1 MLEDRPEIEIDFEGE
16 MKAFAEKADPKS
28 GAAAGG
34 NLARIDR
41 NELTEILGRMI
52 RPLAVELEALKR
64 GPLHEHNVMLT
75 ALAKASQASHTTPGA
90 LDAVAK
96 EIRRLESIE
105 TEIRRLGSVE
115 TANQKLFDALHA
127 ELKTYKDNFLFDSLQ
142 RPYIRDLVSLF
153 DDLSEVHPQTQ
164 RRLEALAGK
173 SDDRENGEREFLGSL
188 AGNVEN
194 QIAHMVEVFLRMDV
208 VIGRTPAGAPLD
220 KKNHRTVAVE
230 PASGPEDDAL
240 VVRSV
245 KPGFFWRERT
255 IRPEDVVVRRWMA
268 PAEPASSPPPP
279 GGLTLSPKPS

>member
-1 MLEDRPEIEIDFEGE
+1 MLEERPEIEIDFEGE
-16 MKAFAEKADPKS
+16 MKAFAEKADAKIA
-28 GAAAGG
+28 AAAGG

-75 ALAKASQASHTTPGA
+75 ALAKAGQAGHATPTA
-90 LDAVAK
+90 LDAIAK
-96 EIRRLESIE
+96 EMQRLESIE
-105 TEIRRLGSVE
+105 SEVRRLGSVE

-127 ELKTYKDNFLFDSLQ
+127 ELKTYKDNFLFDALQ

-153 DDLSEVHPQTQ
+153 DDLSEVHGQMT
-164 RRLEALAGK
+164 RRLEELAGK
-173 SDDRENGEREFLGSL
+173 KSGKENGETEFLRTL

-194 QIAHMVEVFLRMDV
+194 QIAHMIEVFLRMDV
-208 VIGRTPAGAPLD
+208 VISRTAAGAPLD
-220 KKNHRTVAVE
+220 KKNHRTVAIE
-230 PASGPEDDAL
+230 PAAGPDDDAL

-255 IRPEDVVVRRWMA
+255 VRAEDVVVRRWTA
-268 PAEPASSPPPP
+268 PAAPASSTPPP
-279 GGLTLSPKPS
+279 GGLILSPKAS